1 MNRILALA
9 ILAVFSAP
17 AMAAKDDDVFGESN
31 RGQLRRGPDGTARA
45 AKGTVGR
52 CKILRQDA
60 RGRSPESAGRRARR
74 SGETKNRGPQRSQQE
89 AAVRLRQAEQALGAD
104 FDKEFA
110 DHMVKDHK
118 KDIKEYEKET
128 KQPGP
133 AAEYANAQL
142 PALRNHL
149 EIAQKLKDQLGR

>member
-17 AMAAKDDDVFGESN
+17 AMAAKDTTFLEKAIEGNYAEVQM
-31 RGQLRRGPDGTARA
+31 GQLAQQKGQSEGVKSFGKTLEGDHQKALDAARDAAGKLKIAAPSGPN
-45 AKGTVGR
+45 K
-52 CKILRQDA
+52 K
-60 RGRSPESAGRRARR
+60 
-74 SGETKNRGPQRSQQE
+74 QQSDYDK
-89 AAVRLRQAEQALGAD
+89 LNKLSGAD

-110 DHMVKDHK
+110 DHMVNDHK

>member
-1 MNRILALA
+1 
-9 ILAVFSAP
+9 
-17 AMAAKDDDVFGESN
+17 
-31 RGQLRRGPDGTARA
+31 
-45 AKGTVGR
+45 
-52 CKILRQDA
+52 
-60 RGRSPESAGRRARR
+60 
-74 SGETKNRGPQRSQQE
+74 
-89 AAVRLRQAEQALGAD
+89 
-104 FDKEFA
+104 
-110 DHMVKDHK
+110 MVKDHK